1 MISDLTRGVYQS
13 RIESRAQ
20 TRCEPL
26 AQTNVPIASALQTG
40 LPGRVKPST
49 ERCARAHRVE
59 VARIEGVFTRLLL
72 LLPLHQRACF
82 CQYPA
87 IHLADICFKIR
98 IYTEY

>member
-26 AQTNVPIASALQTG
+26 AQTKVPNVSALQTG
-40 LPGRVKPST
+40 LSGRVKPSK
-49 ERCARAHRVE
+49 ERCAQAHRVE
-59 VARIEGVFTRLLL
+59 VARIEGVFGRLLL
-72 LLPLHQRACF
+72 LLPLRQRACF

-87 IHLADICFKIR
+87 IHLADICLNTYLYR
-98 IYTEY
+98 I